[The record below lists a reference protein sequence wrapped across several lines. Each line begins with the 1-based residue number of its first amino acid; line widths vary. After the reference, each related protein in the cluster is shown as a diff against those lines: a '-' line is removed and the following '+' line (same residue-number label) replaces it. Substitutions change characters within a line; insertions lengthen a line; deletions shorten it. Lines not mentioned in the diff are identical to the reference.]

1 MSIDAS
7 IANLGLFNLLALLLV
22 SLIGLPHG
30 AFDSAIAAHLGY
42 IGRPLSLMRFL
53 LFYTLIT
60 ALVVAL
66 WLIFPIVSLIV
77 FLLISTIHFGLGDA
91 RAERG
96 WFKWV
101 QVITHGLTVVAGI
114 SQLHKSEVDKI
125 FGYLIGHDTAMV
137 WIAIDMMSII
147 LVVSF
152 VIYAWQSFWDTR
164 WRYGF
169 LELILLL
176 LFFSILPPL
185 VSFALYFCCI
195 HSLRHLLILWRSLS
209 SMYQFNDVYFHA
221 ISYTIASWIMGGIA
235 FWWCAEQMS
244 GESALLRVVFIGLAA
259 LTVPHMILVDGF
271 FRRNSDSLR

>member
-22 SLIGLPHG
+22 SVIGLPHG
-30 AFDSAIAAHLGY
+30 AFDSAIATHLGY
-42 IGRPLSLMRFL
+42 IGRPLTLMRFL
-53 LFYTLIT
+53 LLYTFLT
-60 ALVVAL
+60 ASIVAL
-66 WLIFPIVSLIV
+66 WLLFPIVSLIV

-101 QVITHGLTVVAGI
+101 QVITHGLTVVVGI

-125 FGYLIGHDTAMV
+125 FGYIIGHDAAMV
-137 WIAIDMMSII
+137 WVAIDMMSII

-169 LELILLL
+169 FELILLL
-176 LFFSILPPL
+176 LLFAILPPL
-185 VSFALYFCCI
+185 VSFALYFCCV
-195 HSLRHLLILWRSLS
+195 HSLRHFLTLWRSLS

-221 ISYTIASWIMGGIA
+221 ISYTIASWIIGGIA
-235 FWWCAEQMS
+235 FWWCAELMS
-244 GESALLRVVFIGLAA
+244 GEIALLRVVFIGLAA

-271 FRRNSDSLR
+271 FRRYSDSSP